1 MFVGGSVDMAHHQDG
16 YLPSRSQ
23 SQSLMAAIHLL
34 LQYLGTFRKD
44 PRRWKVLLERNWF
57 LPIAW
62 TLADCVSTPGT
73 SKSGNQ
79 VPLFRSLFGDNSR
92 TVTADRIVDKLGRKT
107 NQIGGIMYTPV
118 GQDVMT

>member
-1 MFVGGSVDMAHHQDG
+1 MFVGGSVDMAHHQAA
-16 YLPSRSQ
+16 YLLEAGA
-23 SQSLMAAIHLL
+23 LMAAIHLL

-79 VPLFRSLFGDNSR
+79 VPFFRSLFGDNGR
-92 TVTADRIVDKLGRKT
+92 AIGADRIVDTLGRKT

-118 GQDVMT
+118 VKML